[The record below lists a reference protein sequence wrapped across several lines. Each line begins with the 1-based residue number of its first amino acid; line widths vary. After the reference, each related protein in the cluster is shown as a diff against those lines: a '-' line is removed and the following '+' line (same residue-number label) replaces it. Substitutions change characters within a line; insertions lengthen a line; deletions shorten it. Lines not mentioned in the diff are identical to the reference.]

1 MVVGHSGGRVV
12 EFEAHLLIEG
22 VKPTDNLAL
31 EDLVN
36 KEVRFARLWLAVE
49 AHSIFTVEQSKF
61 DLIA

>member
-1 MVVGHSGGRVV
+1 MV
-12 EFEAHLLIEG
+12 EG
-22 VKPTDNLAL
+22 VKSTDDLAL
-31 EDLVN
+31 EDLVY

>member
-1 MVVGHSGGRVV
+1 M
-12 EFEAHLLIEG
+12 IEG